1 MPVYFIHVKHAEGLD
16 EDLEGMPFDNVEQAM
31 ASAADILRDVIA
43 DELGSTRDSCR

>member
-1 MPVYFIHVKHAEGLD
+1 MPVYFIHVKHDGRLD
-16 EDLEGMPFDNVEQAM
+16 ADLEGMSIDNVEQAM